1 MEAYKTIKALGTEVE
16 FYLQSDTARD
26 LNNDL
31 LELEKIVTNFEKSF
45 SRFLL
50 TSELSLFNETS
61 GSFWASAELID
72 ILLVAREFYHS
83 TKGIFNPGILPNL
96 ERVGYDKSFNFII
109 PNDNKEV
116 SILEEINNNFDLL
129 NIDIANNLITKP
141 NSLKIDLGG
150 IGKGYI
156 VDLLAAELTQKGCK
170 NFWISAGGDMYLSGL
185 DKDKKEYQVGI
196 QNPLKLDKDIAK
208 LIVSDSY
215 MAIATSGVAKRQW
228 QRKGKTYNHVID
240 PRTGSSVSND
250 LLAVTIISD
259 KAVKTDVF
267 AKTVLILGKEQ
278 GLEFINKQENTEV
291 LIIDKNLE
299 FSMSSGMSKYLIKS

>member
-1 MEAYKTIKALGTEVE
+1 MEIYKTIKALGTEIE
-16 FYLQSDTARD
+16 FYLQSETNHNFNSD
-26 LNNDL
+26 LA
-31 LELEKIVTNFEKSF
+31 ELESIVKDFEKSF

-50 TSELSLFNETS
+50 TSELSLFNETN

-83 TKGIFNPGILPNL
+83 TKGIFNPGILPSL
-96 ERVGYDKSFNFII
+96 ERVGYDKSFSLIT

-116 SILEEINNNFDLL
+116 VEFEEENNNFDLL

-141 NSLKIDLGG
+141 NNLKIDLGG

-156 VDLLAAELTQKGCK
+156 VDLLANKLTQKGYQ

-208 LIVSDSY
+208 LIVSDSC

-291 LIIDKNLE
+291 LIIDKNLN
-299 FSMSSGMSKYLIKS
+299 FLMSSGMSKYLITI